1 MLFLSVVPLLPVGR
15 YSDDWHLV
23 LRLCE
28 PWKNQRKRLVNDV
41 AAASTASTKL
51 LKKRLKCLGFHF
63 LILSV
68 IIMGKFKFEGVHMD
82 FGSFLQFPEF
92 V

>member
-41 AAASTASTKL
+41 AAASIAS
-51 LKKRLKCLGFHF
+51 LKCQEETYMSG
-63 LILSV
+63 I
-68 IIMGKFKFEGVHMD
+68 
-82 FGSFLQFPEF
+82 SFSYLERYNYG
-92 V
+92 